1 MEIYNAEEHLSCY
14 CYEGGVDPVIEV
26 REIKR
31 METGDLSL
39 SSNEIVLVVSGK
51 IRLNIYDKQGWEL
64 RKGQF
69 VFLPSGFNLSYKA
82 LTKGQILIFRLDDSI
97 HLCHSYS
104 LERLYSKEKR
114 IEKSEIITVLECNTR
129 LWHFVKSL
137 INTWEDGL
145 KCRFYL
151 QAKINEL
158 LILIRLYYSEEQ
170 LGHFF
175 YFVLSSDKA
184 FAEFVRMSYLQYPT
198 VGKLAEAMNMT
209 PQQFTRRFND
219 VFGQAPYGWMQREK
233 ARLIYGEIC
242 RSDKP
247 LKEIASKYGFPIPA
261 NFNRFCKISFG
272 MNPGEIR
279 KKRLQQKI

>member
-1 MEIYNAEEHLSCY
+1 MKIYNAAEHLSCY
-14 CYEGGVDPVIEV
+14 CYEGGVKPVIEL
-26 REIKR
+26 RKIER
-31 METGDLSL
+31 METGDLPL
-39 SSNEIVLVVSGK
+39 LCNEIVLVVSGK
-51 IRLNIYDKQGWEL
+51 IRLNIFDNLSLDL
-64 RKGQF
+64 RTGQF
-69 VFLPSGFNLSYKA
+69 VFLPMGFSLFYKA
-82 LTKGQILIFRLDDSI
+82 LAKGQLLIFRLDESI

-104 LERLYSKEKR
+104 LERLFSKEKK
-114 IEKSEIITVLECNTR
+114 IEKSEFITVLEFNTR
-129 LWHFVKSL
+129 LWHFAKGL
-137 INTWEDGL
+137 IETWEDGL

-170 LGHFF
+170 LGRFF
-175 YFVLSSDKA
+175 YFILSSDTA
-184 FAEFVRMSYLQYPT
+184 FMEFVRTSYLQYPT
-198 VGKLAEAMNMT
+198 VSKLAEAMNMT

-247 LKEIASKYGFPIPA
+247 IKEIASKYGFPIPA
-261 NFNRFCKISFG
+261 NFNRFCKTSFG

-279 KKRLQQKI
+279 KKRLQQIT